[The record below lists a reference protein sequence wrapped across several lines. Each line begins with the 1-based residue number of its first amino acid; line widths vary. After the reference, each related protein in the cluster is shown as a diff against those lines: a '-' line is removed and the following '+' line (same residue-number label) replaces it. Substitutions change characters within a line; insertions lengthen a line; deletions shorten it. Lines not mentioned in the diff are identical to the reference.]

1 MSYRKPPAF
10 KAHPIKYSKA
20 LSHQMFRGICNQ
32 VIDGDTADFMIDL
45 GWYQYSYSVLRFN
58 RLDTP
63 ELRGSSPSEKARAE
77 KARDRVKELVLGKP
91 VLIKTEKQATTFGR
105 FVAEIYFFPEPDLQ
119 TTASRI
125 TVENADGEMTELVS
139 LIDLMIAEGHEK
151 HRD

>member
-10 KAHPIKYSKA
+10 KAHPIKFSKA
-20 LSHQMFRGICNQ
+20 LSYQMFRGICYQ

-63 ELRGSSPSEKARAE
+63 ELRGSSPEEKARAE
-77 KARDRVKELVLGKP
+77 KARDRVKELILDKP
-91 VLIKTEKQATTFGR
+91 VLIKTERQATTFGR
-105 FVAEIYFFPEPDLQ
+105 FVAEVYFFPEDDLQ
-119 TTASRI
+119 TSAPRI
-125 TVENADGEMTELVS
+125 TVENEDGESLGMVS

-151 HRD
+151 KRD